1 MKIKGTE
8 NSTEYDFC
16 PTPNLN
22 SNAIANNFIISPKP
36 YILVQ

>member
-8 NSTEYDFC
+8 NSTEHDFC

-22 SNAIANNFIISPKP
+22 SNANNFIISPKP